1 MAIDTRNKRAS
12 ALGFGLV
19 CLLQLP
25 LADGTIDAADR
36 QQMSSAYSGIAATG
50 SSINTR
56 DRRASASVVGQTWQI
71 QPPLADGAITGNDRE
86 HPLAL
91 YSGISATIVS
101 GIDTRDKRASAMGFR
116 QPWIFGPP
124 LADGSLA
131 PVADRQQISH
141 SYRGVVA
148 ATASNPVALSA
159 SKVGVIT
166 SQLTG
171 YSVSG
176 DAGGPG
182 GDDGIVALAGTWTA
196 ALVQPV
202 PVATSNSRVA
212 LIGVATAVTITS
224 SVGATS
230 SENVTV
236 TGAWTGTNVTAGL
249 TLVGTSSEAVQVTGD
264 FTATTITPGVAGG
277 GISQGFVELTGQFV
291 AAVVGEPSPCIVWE
305 MRPSTGVAEMTGKQA
320 LDLLMF
326 RMGRNN
332 NAELRAAAASE
343 MQLAQ
348 QVLEGG
354 PIKPW
359 FLFTDHTCDAFRTA
373 PDIERVRMPVGFLG
387 MDEDLGAILYFHDEQ
402 LSGPDPWRE
411 LDMKRL
417 RDMRRDFV
425 GAASGVP
432 EKFDFVSNF
441 AYFRP
446 VPNAIYNLRV
456 FGAFVDAIPGDT
468 DLTNQWLIYAPDW
481 LIAATGI
488 QVAIKHVKD
497 FELANEFRQDEQV
510 ARGRVQLEH
519 QRRAH
524 TGRLYSMGD

>member
-1 MAIDTRNKRAS
+1 MAIDSRNKRAS

-25 LADGTIDAADR
+25 LADGTIDVADR

-50 SSINTR
+50 SNINTR

-71 QPPLADGAITGNDRE
+71 QPPLADGTISGNDRE

-91 YSGISATIVS
+91 YSGISATVVS
-101 GIDTRDKRASAMGFR
+101 AIDTRDKRAAAMGFR
-116 QPWIFGPP
+116 QPWIFNPP
-124 LADGSLA
+124 LADGSFSQ
-131 PVADRQQISH
+131 ADRQQLTS
-141 SYRGVVA
+141 SYRLLA
-148 ATASNPVALSA
+148 SAASNPVALSA
-159 SKVGVIT
+159 GKVGIVT
-166 SQLTG
+166 SSLAG
-171 YSVSG
+171 FSISVDS
-176 DAGGPG
+176 GGPG
-182 GDDGIVALAGTWTA
+182 GDDTFVAVSGTWTGTLVGGIRAATSSSVVALTGVALAT
-196 ALVQPV
+196 
-202 PVATSNSRVA
+202 
-212 LIGVATAVTITS
+212 TITS
-224 SVGATS
+224 EVGGTS
-230 SENVTV
+230 AGAVQL
-236 TGAWTGTNVTAGL
+236 TGTWTGTNVNAGL
-249 TLVGTSSEAVQVTGD
+249 TQVATSSESVRVTGEWTGTSE
-264 FTATTITPGVAGG
+264 FPTVAGG
-277 GISQGFVELTGQFV
+277 GTSDTVVTLFGEWTG
-291 AAVVGEPSPCIVWE
+291 AVIGEPSPCIVWTL
-305 MRPSTGVAEMTGKQA
+305 RPSAGVEEMTGQQA

-326 RMGRNN
+326 RLGHNN
-332 NAELRAAAASE
+332 NAGLRAAAASE

-359 FLFTDHTCDAFRTA
+359 FLFTDHTCDAFRTS
-373 PDIERVRMPVGFLG
+373 PDVERVRMPVGFLG
-387 MDEDLGAILYFHDEQ
+387 MDEDMGAVLYYQDEQ

-417 RDMRRDFV
+417 RDLRRAFV

-446 VPNAIYNLRV
+446 VPNAVYNLRV
-456 FGAFVDAIPGDT
+456 FGAFVDALPGDS

-481 LIAATGI
+481 LIASTGI
-488 QVAIKHVKD
+488 QVAIKHIKD
-497 FELANEFRQDEQV
+497 FELANEFRQDEQL

-524 TGRLYSMGD
+524 TGRLYTLGD